1 MQRETYYYPGPR
13 IPATPVYLGE
23 ETPYTPTTTITKPYG
38 ERISFKW
45 TAGTEKFLML
55 LAGSSLEGLKRLS
68 SSTITLTYVF
78 SPATTTSTPPSPWHT
93 SLPLGIAPIHDA
105 QSIPAPTPSGSTDT
119 VQLSLP
125 LPTDTRPEL
134 RSYLASWQHAGP
146 PLGDQQLID
155 MRIHSISIAER
166 NLLAKRG
173 VPLPKSTQ

>member
-23 ETPYTPTTTITKPYG
+23 ETPSTPTTTITKPYG

-45 TAGTEKFLML
+45 TAGMEKFLTL
-55 LAGSSLEGLKRLS
+55 LAGSSLDAVTQPS
-68 SSTITLTYVF
+68 SSTTTLTCVF
-78 SPATTTSTPPSPWHT
+78 SPETTIQCRLSPWHT
-93 SLPLGIAPIHDA
+93 SFPPGIAANHA
-105 QSIPAPTPSGSTDT
+105 CRSVPTLAPSGSTDT